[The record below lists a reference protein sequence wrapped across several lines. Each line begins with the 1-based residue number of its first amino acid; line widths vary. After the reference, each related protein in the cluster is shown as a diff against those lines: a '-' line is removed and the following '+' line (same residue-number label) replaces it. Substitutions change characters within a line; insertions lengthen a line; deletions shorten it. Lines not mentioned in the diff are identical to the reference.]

1 MIELLVDKFK
11 RKIGNIVNYPRFSW
25 KKVTFGYNKIIY
37 GQVRVYGP
45 KNRVS
50 FGDNC
55 TLRSSISSNP
65 LGGASH
71 IILCVRGEGRIRC
84 GNNVGISNS
93 CIRITREFI
102 VEDNVNI
109 GGDCKIYDSDM
120 HSVEYEARVNL
131 PDNTLKEAP
140 IRIKQGAWIGA
151 QSIILKGVTIGA
163 RSVIG
168 AGSVVTKDV
177 PDDELWAGNPAKFVK
192 KIDNHVRNQEM

>member
-65 LGGASH
+65 LGGGITYYFVCSW
-71 IILCVRGEGRIRC
+71 RGE
-84 GNNVGISNS
+84 NKV
-93 CIRITREFI
+93 
-102 VEDNVNI
+102 
-109 GGDCKIYDSDM
+109 
-120 HSVEYEARVNL
+120 
-131 PDNTLKEAP
+131 
-140 IRIKQGAWIGA
+140 W
-151 QSIILKGVTIGA
+151 
-163 RSVIG
+163 
-168 AGSVVTKDV
+168 
-177 PDDELWAGNPAKFVK
+177 
-192 KIDNHVRNQEM
+192 